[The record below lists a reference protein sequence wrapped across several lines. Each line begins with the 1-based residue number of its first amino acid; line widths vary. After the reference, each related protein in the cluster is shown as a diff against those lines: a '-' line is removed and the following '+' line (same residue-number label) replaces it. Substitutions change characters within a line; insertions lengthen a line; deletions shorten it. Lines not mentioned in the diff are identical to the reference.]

1 MTKPELNITDAPF
14 GVRPQVTLPDPQFLE
29 LLKEDGLRTLVSD
42 HYDLLVK
49 SKIRHLF
56 PVDPEDLAIAKERA
70 ADFFIQICGGYPY
83 YRDNRGKPMMARRH
97 QQFRIKPADRVIWL
111 NCYRELLQKL
121 DLPDSVVYSF
131 WQYLNVFSLW
141 MVNTE

>member
-1 MTKPELNITDAPF
+1 MSIEFKISEAEF
-14 GVRPQVTLPDPQFLE
+14 GVKPQVTIPDPKFLE
-29 LLKEDGLRTLVSD
+29 LLGEEGLRKLVSD
-42 HYDLLVK
+42 HYELLVK

-56 PVDPEDLAIAKERA
+56 PIDPEDLDVAKERA

-97 QQFRIKPADRVIWL
+97 QQFTIKMKDRVVWL
-111 NCYRELLQKL
+111 DCYRELILAL
-121 DLPDSVVYSF
+121 DLPESVSYSF

-141 MVNTE
+141 MVNSK

>member
-1 MTKPELNITDAPF
+1 MMELKITHVEF
-14 GVRPQVTLPDPQFLE
+14 GAKPQVTMPDAQFLE
-29 LLKEDGLRTLVSD
+29 LLKEDGIRKLVSD

-56 PVDPEDLAIAKERA
+56 PIDPEDLDVAKERA
-70 ADFFIQICGGYPY
+70 ADFFIQIAGGHPY

-97 QQFRIKPADRVIWL
+97 QQFTIKEKDRDIWL
-111 NCYRELLQKL
+111 ECYKELLIKL
-121 DLPDSVVYSF
+121 DLPESVVYSF

-141 MVNTE
+141 MINSK